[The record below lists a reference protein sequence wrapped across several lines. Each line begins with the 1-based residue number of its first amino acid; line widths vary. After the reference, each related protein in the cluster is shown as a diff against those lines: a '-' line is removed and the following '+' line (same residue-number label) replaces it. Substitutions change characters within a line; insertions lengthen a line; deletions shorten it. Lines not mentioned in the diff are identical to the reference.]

1 MVRNLIVPLTDFRI
15 YGQIGPGK
23 RIAFSKLAVEHY
35 EKYNR
40 PLRLAIDV
48 SIWHFQ
54 IQSGK
59 GGSNPALRTL
69 YYRLLRLL
77 VLGVQPLF
85 VFDGA
90 NKPPFKRNAKT
101 GTQSASLPNYLTKQL
116 LKFFG
121 FPFHTAPGEAE
132 AECALLQKEGVVDA
146 VLSEDVD
153 TLMFGC
159 SMTLRSWTS
168 EGTRGSKTPTH
179 VTVYSADDA
188 GIGEA
193 RLDSDGMIL
202 IALMS
207 GGDYIPAG
215 VPRCGIKVACEAA
228 RAGFGRD
235 LCRLSKDDI
244 VGFRQWRERLSY
256 ELETNE
262 SKLFRVKH
270 KALRIPEN
278 FPNMAVLGYYTNPA
292 VSSPDKLRR
301 LASNISW
308 SDEIDIQGLR
318 KFVGE
323 AFEWHNIA
331 GAIKLIRGLAPA
343 LLVRRLCASGN
354 LLEGRT
360 DDDQEREIDPKIVT
374 AICGRRIHF
383 DTDGKP
389 ELRLLY
395 TPAEIV
401 GLDLQ
406 LEEKDGPTGNCS
418 DSEVDQPEYV
428 EPTEEVSDRPRTGGK
443 LPYDPTQ
450 PERIWILEAYA
461 KLGIP
466 NMVDAWEEKLRNP
479 KKVASRNSRKKADQ
493 AKIQERIDSFLKV
506 SKTALTHPQEPR
518 GSKQLDSAGSAL
530 GSQAPPLR
538 RSPGAEMNKAVV
550 GRPRRDKNDKR
561 AVQEP
566 QTPRKSGLPSPAASA
581 EKNPWTLSKRP
592 SDTFNVEVP
601 RGSRYSALGIYET
614 PRIEKHSDC
623 GDEASPVKFP
633 LTPSSQAKRKPSR
646 PSSLDVEAII
656 ISSSSESSP
665 LSAAPESPTY
675 PTRRLYLR
683 KGTSTTPRLDTSP
696 TSSLSSSLPSPSILL
711 SPSAPPKT
719 NSRHKDYLKP
729 PPAPSESLTS
739 PTKSKR
745 KKTLVMLRESLDGA
759 WRSAEPWEVEG
770 SSHPKD
776 VFRDVE
782 VLDLTQS

>member
-1 MVRNLIVPLTDFRI
+1 MKNLMAPLTDFRI

-90 NKPPFKRNAKT
+90 NKPPFKRNART

-116 LKFFG
+116 LKLFS

-132 AECALLQKEGVVDA
+132 AECALLQKAGIVDA

-159 SMTLRSWTS
+159 SMTLRNWSS
-168 EGTRGSKTPTH
+168 EGTRGSKSPTH
-179 VTVYSADDA
+179 ITVYSAEDS
-188 GIGEA
+188 GIDEA

-202 IALMS
+202 VALMS

-235 LCRLSKDDI
+235 LCRLSRDDI
-244 VGFRQWRERLSY
+244 VGVRQWRERLSY
-256 ELETNE
+256 ELATNE

-270 KALRIPEN
+270 KALRIPES

-292 VSSPDKLRR
+292 VSSPDKLHRFAAN
-301 LASNISW
+301 LSW
-308 SDEIDIQGLR
+308 SDKVDIHGLR

-331 GAIKLIRGLAPA
+331 GAIKFIRGLAPA
-343 LLVRRLCASGN
+343 LLVRRLCASEN
-354 LLEGRT
+354 LLEGNT
-360 DDDQEREIDPKIVT
+360 DDVHEREIDKKMTVT

-389 ELRLLY
+389 ELRILY

-401 GLDLQ
+401 GLDLEP
-406 LEEKDGPTGNCS
+406 EEKDGPTGNCS
-418 DSEVDQPEYV
+418 ESEVDQPEHV
-428 EPTEEVSDRPRTGGK
+428 EPAEDVSDRPRTAGK

-450 PERIWILEAYA
+450 PERIWVLEAYA
-461 KLGIP
+461 KLGVP

-479 KKVASRNSRKKADQ
+479 KKVAPRNSRKKEDQ
-493 AKIQERIDSFLKV
+493 AKIQGRIDSFLKV
-506 SKTALTHPQEPR
+506 SKTAVTQPQEPR
-518 GSKQLDSAGSAL
+518 KSKRLDSAGSAL

-538 RSPGAEMNKAVV
+538 RSPGAELNNAVV
-550 GRPRRDKNDKR
+550 GRPRRDKNRKR

-566 QTPRKSGLPSPAASA
+566 QTPRKSGLPSPAASG
-581 EKNPWTLSKRP
+581 EKNPWILSKRP
-592 SDTFNVEVP
+592 SDTFNVEIA

-614 PRIEKHSDC
+614 LTVEKHNDY
-623 GDEASPVKFP
+623 GDKANPVEFP
-633 LTPSSQAKRKPSR
+633 LTPSSQTKRKPSG
-646 PSSLDVEAII
+646 PTFLSEEAIVL
-656 ISSSSESSP
+656 SSSSESSP
-665 LSAAPESPTY
+665 LSAAPESPKY
-675 PTRRLYLR
+675 PTRRPYSR
-683 KGTSTTPRLDTSP
+683 QGTPCPDTSS
-696 TSSLSSSLPSPSILL
+696 TSLSNSLPSPSTLL
-711 SPSAPPKT
+711 SPLAPKGL
-719 NSRHKDYLKP
+719 SRDKDCLKP
-729 PPAPSESLTS
+729 PSESLSSTR
-739 PTKSKR
+739 KSKR
-745 KKTLVMLRESLDGA
+745 KTLVMLRESLDGS
-759 WRSAEPWEVEG
+759 WRTAEPWEAE
-770 SSHPKD
+770 SSISKQ
-776 VFRDVE
+776 VFRNVE